1 MTQHTQSIEQGD
13 APAKKEKVTY
23 CYKLFRVKRAD
34 GRVTT
39 VSMDPGL
46 AIRAANAI
54 GGFPS
59 VGRLVRKVALQYEDG
74 TFSSCSGF
82 VSHKVRQELEKAQRE
97 RKAKA
102 QATPPTRELA
112 TAP

>member
-1 MTQHTQSIEQGD
+1 MSQSS
-13 APAKKEKVTY
+13 AKKEKVTY

-39 VSMDPGL
+39 VSMDPVL

-54 GGFPS
+54 GGFGS
-59 VGRLVRKVALQYEDG
+59 VGKLVRQAALQYEDG

-82 VSHKVRQELEKAQRE
+82 VAQRVKQELERAQKE
-97 RKAKA
+97 RSAA
-102 QATPPTRELA
+102 GVAPAHARPTA
-112 TAP
+112 VAA